1 MWNPKGRRGNFPLPQ
16 CISRVL
22 GCWPEYT
29 ETGRTRDSAGQSSGV
44 VSGDVITDWCSRG
57 AMGEQQGKQ
66 KRLKFKLKKEDIIC
80 NLDEM
85 ARA

>member
-22 GCWPEYT
+22 GCWPVYT
-29 ETGRTRDSAGQSSGV
+29 ETGRTRDSAGQSSDV
-44 VSGDVITDWCSRG
+44 VSGDVSDR
-57 AMGEQQGKQ
+57 
-66 KRLKFKLKKEDIIC
+66 RLVLKGGDGRAAKKAEEAEVQVEKGG
-80 NLDEM
+80 LDET